1 VVKVDP
7 TSLKTFEK
15 KSLKKF
21 NGVTIF
27 EQRKCNE
34 TISSPTLLVAGQDY
48 YLLDLLLKTT

>member
-15 KSLKKF
+15 KFLKKF